1 MRFFLLALAALGF
14 LSLQGAGYPPRDEK
28 VILIRVDEIGTITDG
43 MDTITTD
50 ELSEYISKR
59 LFKSYI
65 GTGKMYESIRIEKI
79 HDGPMLEVMD
89 IILKEI
95 HLGQKKALTD
105 LSLHLYKQG
114 FDSLKENQQEK
125 IRKKFPV
132 LFQAV
137 I

>member
-1 MRFFLLALAALGF
+1 MRLFALTLISLFFFSFRPAEKE
-14 LSLQGAGYPPRDEK
+14 EK

-50 ELSEYISKR
+50 ELSEYIRKR

-79 HDGPMLEVMD
+79 HDGPLLPVME

-105 LSLHLYKQG
+105 LCLHLHKQG
-114 FDSLKENQQEK
+114 FDSLKESQQEK

>member
-1 MRFFLLALAALGF
+1 
-14 LSLQGAGYPPRDEK
+14 
-28 VILIRVDEIGTITDG
+28 
-43 MDTITTD
+43 
-50 ELSEYISKR
+50 
-59 LFKSYI
+59 
-65 GTGKMYESIRIEKI
+65 
-79 HDGPMLEVMD
+79 MLEVMD

-132 LFQAV
+132 LFQSV